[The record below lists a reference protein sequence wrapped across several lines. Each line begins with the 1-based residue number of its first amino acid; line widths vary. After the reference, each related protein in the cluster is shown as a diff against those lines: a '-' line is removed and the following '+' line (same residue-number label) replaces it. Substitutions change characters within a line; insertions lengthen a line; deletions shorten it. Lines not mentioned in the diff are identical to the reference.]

1 MNLKLISFYCFANFI
16 EYKRW
21 QPPLEKLCSALRGT
35 IILSPEGVNA
45 SLAGDEKQLSTV
57 VNFFTKDKRFADMD
71 IKKNKI
77 EKIPF
82 RRMKIKCKKEIIT
95 FRSAGNAPDKG
106 LTLNGRT
113 TKRLNP
119 QEWNNLIEDKNTIV
133 LDTRNNFEC
142 EMGSFPKAINPR
154 VNYFSEMAEYVNR
167 NKEKLKDRPIAIFCT
182 GGIRCEKLANYMLHQ
197 GIKQVYQLNSGIL
210 GYLQKVKKRENLW
223 QGNCFVFDE
232 RININGNSNGD

>member
-1 MNLKLISFYCFANFI
+1 MDINLISFYCFADFI
-16 EYKRW
+16 EYKCW
-21 QPPLEKLCSALRGT
+21 KPFLEKLCTSLRGT
-35 IILSPEGVNA
+35 IILSPEGVNV
-45 SLAGDEKQLSTV
+45 SLAGEEKQLSAV
-57 VNFFTKDKRFADMD
+57 VNFFTKDKRFTNMD

-95 FRSAGNAPDKG
+95 FRSAGNAPDKE
-106 LTLNGRT
+106 LTPHGRM

-119 QEWNNLIEDKNTIV
+119 QEWNNLIEDENTIV

-142 EMGSFPKAINPR
+142 EMGSFPNAINPR
-154 VNYFSEMAEYVNR
+154 VNYFSEMAEYVNKH
-167 NKEKLKDRPIAIFCT
+167 KEKLKDKPIAIFCT

-210 GYLQKVKKRENLW
+210 GYMQKVKKSDNLW

-232 RININGNSNGD
+232 RINVNSNGD